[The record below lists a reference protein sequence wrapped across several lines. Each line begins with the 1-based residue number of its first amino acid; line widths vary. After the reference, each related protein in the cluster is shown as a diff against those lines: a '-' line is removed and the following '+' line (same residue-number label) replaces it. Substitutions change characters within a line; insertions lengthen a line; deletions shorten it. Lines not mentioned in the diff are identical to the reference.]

1 MIVTYLFTIAFDV
14 ITSAAR
20 SDYPGVV
27 SFQLLVESSEWIAI
41 LYEATCSWLG
51 VVRQTGSML
60 IDISRSANDL
70 RPKERVSDRTPGDR
84 ERLGGSHTEI
94 R

>member
-1 MIVTYLFTIAFDV
+1 MLYLSSITFEV
-14 ITSAAR
+14 ITSASR

-27 SFQLLVESSEWIAI
+27 NFQLLVESSEWIAI
-41 LYEATCSWLG
+41 LYEATRSWLG
-51 VVRQTGSML
+51 VISQTRSML

-70 RPKERVSDRTPGDR
+70 PPKERVSDRTPGDR
-84 ERLGGSHTEI
+84 ERLGGSQTEI